1 MDSRSRNLLAV
12 VLTSVTAVLGS
23 ASLVHAAP
31 KDAAAQ
37 KLQRDAMDNDYL
49 AMNFADAESK
59 LKQAI
64 KTCGQSGC
72 SPSVLAQIHRD
83 LGVIYIGGLN
93 QTAEGKAAFVA
104 ALKADPRVQLDE
116 DLTTPEIQKA
126 FDEAKRSLKGAPVD
140 EEEDEAPRPTKTR
153 RSTVVEGDLFHTP
166 AAEQEV
172 LTPVPVYVEAPD
184 DIDVAK
190 VEVRYK
196 PFGASEWKT
205 ITLRKMG
212 GGFGGEIPCQD
223 IGTTTG
229 NLSYYIQAIGPDGDI
244 VGTTGS
250 RSNPVQV
257 PIRHSI
263 DGDPPHLPNR
273 PPPAKCDAAVDCPPG
288 LPGCESKK
296 KKKSGDKG
304 WGASCES
311 TSECEAGLVCLNGSC
326 EVGDGEGGDEEVL
339 SCEIDADCPE
349 GVSCIDGICGGGEK
363 KWWVSLT
370 FQPDLAFMSGSNVC
384 SPSGQQNDGYACFR
398 QNDGIQY
405 RGVPRD
411 GQANA
416 IAGGFAFSTIRILV
430 GIDRVFAENFTAG
443 ARLGYAF
450 NGGPETDS
458 GTAFLPVHAEAR
470 VAYWFGNKPFAS
482 KGLRPYVFLAGG
494 LAQVDAK
501 IPVDIKE
508 ETDPSIRGEYEDYIR
523 DDNQDFPE
531 SQKLDAWKKMG
542 QGFVSAGG
550 GIQYAAKPNHAFF
563 VDLRVM
569 QMFPTS
575 GTVISPSLGYTIG
588 F

>member
-12 VLTSVTAVLGS
+12 VLTSFTAVLGS
-23 ASLVHAAP
+23 AGLVHAAP

-72 SPSVLAQIHRD
+72 APSVLAQIHRD
-83 LGVIYIGGLN
+83 LGVIYIGGLS
-93 QTAEGKAAFVA
+93 QTADGKAAFVA
-104 ALKADPRVQLDE
+104 ALKADPKVQLDE

-126 FDEAKRSLKGAPVD
+126 FDEAKRSAGKGAVVD
-140 EEEDEAPRPTKTR
+140 EEEAPRPAKTK

-172 LTPVPVYVEAPD
+172 LTPVPVYVEAPE

-190 VEVRYK
+190 IEVRYK
-196 PFGASEWKT
+196 PFGAGEWKT
-205 ITLRKMG
+205 LSLKKLG
-212 GGFGGEIPCQD
+212 DGFGGEIPCQD

-229 NLSYYIQAIGPDGDI
+229 DLSYYIQAIGPDGDI

-250 RSNPVQV
+250 RNNPVQV
-257 PIRHSI
+257 PIRNTI
-263 DGDPPHLPNR
+263 DSDPPRLPNR
-273 PPPAKCDAAVDCPPG
+273 PAPAKCEAAVDCPPG

-296 KKKSGDKG
+296 KKKGGDKG
-304 WGASCES
+304 WGASCEVS
-311 TSECEAGLVCLNGSC
+311 SECESGLVCLNGSC
-326 EVGDGEGGDEEVL
+326 EVGDEGGGDDEAQV
-339 SCEIDADCPE
+339 CEIDADCAD
-349 GVSCIDGICGGGEK
+349 GVSCIEGICGGGTK

-370 FQPDLAFMSGSNVC
+370 VQPDLAFMSGSNVC
-384 SPSGQQNDGYACFR
+384 SPTGQQNDGYACYR
-398 QNDGIQY
+398 QDDGIQY
-405 RGVPRD
+405 RGVPRE

-416 IAGGFAFSTIRILV
+416 IAGGFTFATIRVLL
-430 GIDRVFAENFTAG
+430 GIDRLIGDNFTAG

-450 NGGPETDS
+450 NGGPDTDN
-458 GTAFLPVHAEAR
+458 GTAFLPFHAELRA
-470 VAYWFGNKPFAS
+470 AYWLGDKPFS
-482 KGLRPYVFLAGG
+482 KKGLRPYFFLAGG

-501 IPVDIKE
+501 IPVDVKE
-508 ETDPSIRGEYEDYIR
+508 ETDADIRDEWFDYIR
-523 DDNQDFPE
+523 DDNQNYPE

-542 QGFVSAGG
+542 QGFIGAGA
-550 GIQYAAKPNHAFF
+550 GIMYATQANQGFF
-563 VDLRVM
+563 IDVKLM
-569 QMFPTS
+569 QMLPTS
-575 GTVISPSLGYTIG
+575 GTVIAPELGYSIG